1 MRLPPFY
8 TLFCVL
14 VLALFAYTKYQGWA
28 LSDSG
33 TTARGGSSGTS
44 SSSGSAFHY
53 VGTASSYHK

>member
-14 VLALFAYTKYQGWA
+14 VLGLFAYTKYQGWA

-33 TTARGGSSGTS
+33 TSARGSSSG
-44 SSSGSAFHY
+44 SSGSAFHY